1 MRIPA
6 SPRRRWGPGVHF
18 VHGTG
23 GGITSVRFWFRSET
37 WPWDSGV
44 GVGCGE
50 GARTTDLP
58 REVLASPTL
67 QSEAPHPRSQVSL
80 LLHLQLL
87 SLLSVSLV
95 SSSFNPSV
103 CLYFSPSCNL
113 SASLPSF
120 SSLFLRT
127 LTVSLFRTFCLSL
140 QCLCSSPSVS
150 LFLLSQSLS
159 LSFPFLFFPLP
170 VTVLAL
176 VSLSASPF
184 ISKFLSPSHL
194 SSLNF
199 CDLLWFCLY
208 LTFHVCLSYMWSFSG
223 PPKVKSFHPWTG

>member
-1 MRIPA
+1 MRSRA

-23 GGITSVRFWFRSET
+23 GGITSVRFWFRSGKR
-37 WPWDSGV
+37 PWDSGV

-67 QSEAPHPRSQVSL
+67 LSEAPHSRSQVSL
-80 LLHLQLL
+80 LLHLQFL

-95 SSSFNPSV
+95 SSSFNPSL

-127 LTVSLFRTFCLSL
+127 LTVSLFHTFCLSL
-140 QCLCSSPSVS
+140 QSLCSSPSVS
-150 LFLLSQSLS
+150 LFLPFSISLS
-159 LSFPFLFFPLP
+159 PFHFCFFPFLLQ
-170 VTVLAL
+170 
-176 VSLSASPF
+176 S
-184 ISKFLSPSHL
+184 
-194 SSLNF
+194 
-199 CDLLWFCLY
+199 
-208 LTFHVCLSYMWSFSG
+208 
-223 PPKVKSFHPWTG
+223 